1 MKISNETKVGILAVV
16 SIVIL
21 TIGYSF
27 LKGND
32 VFSKENTF
40 YSKYSRVEGL
50 TVSKPVLVNGFQIG
64 RVSKMTLMNDGEI
77 LVEFKIKNQYSVPKS
92 TVARIASTDFL
103 GNKAIVF
110 DLGEST
116 HYAISGD
123 TLSGGINQNLLEQ
136 VEPVQKKA
144 EAVVLVIDSILT
156 SINNTINPQFQTNV
170 NRSLAS
176 IANTLNTLE
185 NTASQ
190 VDKLV
195 GIEKSKISGIL
206 TNVESISENL
216 ANNNQKLN
224 TIFAN
229 METMSDQA
237 AKLNFT
243 ETMDKANLAVA
254 NFQSIV
260 NGINKG
266 DGSLG
271 KLLNDDELYN
281 NLEDASKSLDNL
293 ILDMKE
299 HPGRYVH
306 FSIFGRKN

>member
-21 TIGYSF
+21 IIGYSF

-40 YSKYSRVEGL
+40 YSKYARVEGL
-50 TVSKPVLVNGFQIG
+50 TASKPVLVNGYQIG
-64 RVSKMTLMNDGEI
+64 RVSNMTLMNDGEI
-77 LVEFKIKNQYSVPKS
+77 LVEFKIKNQYSVPEN
-92 TVARIASTDFL
+92 TVARIASTDLL

-110 DLGEST
+110 DLGESLKN
-116 HYAISGD
+116 AISGD

-156 SINNTINPQFQTNV
+156 SINNTINPQFQSNV

-206 TNVESISENL
+206 TNVESISANL

-224 TIFAN
+224 TIFTN

-254 NFQSIV
+254 DFQNIV

-266 DGSLG
+266 NGSLG
-271 KLLNDDELYN
+271 KLLSDDKLYN
-281 NLEDASKSLDNL
+281 NLEDASKSLDGL
-293 ILDMKE
+293 ISDMKE

-306 FSIFGRKN
+306 FSLFGRKN